1 MIFTSVFIVKVYV
14 NNFETFRARESSKVE
29 ALETLKMYL
38 DHNQV
43 LEKYSFEKICSD
55 LENFST
61 IEYYQCDWNE
71 LKNKTNEIYKPKMD
85 RIRISIIEEKY

>member
-14 NNFETFRARESSKVE
+14 NNFETFRTRESSKEE
-29 ALETLKMYL
+29 ALKNLKMYL
-38 DHNQV
+38 DHDQV
-43 LEKYSFEKICSD
+43 LEKYSFEQIRSD

-61 IEYYQCDWNE
+61 IEYYRCDWNE
-71 LKNKTNEIYKPKMD
+71 LLKKTDEIYKPKMD